1 MPPRK
6 KRKASEEAADAP
18 ETTKSS
24 KKTKKELLAEARA
37 RAKQWADEETAKKK
51 ASAPQNLP
59 KTNTDANAADAASA
73 AAASNW
79 PKKSPAK
86 ASPASHKTAISPAA
100 STKKSSVEQK
110 VAEARARAK
119 AWAAGEEVEKMT
131 VASKQ
136 QPTEYKSPPRSHA
149 RKPAPAV
156 HRVDDQVMEDFHD
169 AGDGKVTPPQKPP
182 ARAHAP
188 PPLPFGSPA
197 RPVTKKH
204 TSHTKTAKI
213 AEVLPPAASTRI
225 QPNPVQKP
233 IISDDK
239 PRQKARDQ
247 FNPEL
252 ERVQAQVIANAAAYE
267 AALARQASM
276 NHPIPEVQQEWHEQS
291 SESKRTHRYLRGLLL
306 IVLVVTGVAFIVFGV
321 LPGLI
326 KLLPST
332 SFLTDFTTHAA
343 PSRQLPPCFSPHG
356 ISDTEELPEAPT
368 YLCDKSLP
376 RIPCP
381 DQGNCRGG
389 QLHYCLGRYLQVA
402 SDGSKC
408 VLDEASNLTIAKV
421 EVIVTNWTIQHFCSF
436 DGVEFAHKSKNK
448 AGCVFPLTKVTDEV
462 DVDKLL
468 LWRSKIFEIE
478 LVDDDVFIG
487 LSDDYVDTKL
497 SIPTTC
503 WVGLFAVE
511 TLSTLASTTFYTTVQ
526 VISALCS
533 VTFAYPLA
541 SLICLVILLVI
552 IWTRRLR
559 ESRKKLIVDVA
570 NVREVAY
577 ERLRSDS
584 LEHIVLHLR
593 DGIAM
598 DLYPTSKA
606 DRSHLILKVW
616 PRVVADVRLDNRVLK
631 TNRMVGGKPRDVWQ
645 WVAPPS
651 SKKKA
656 KMT

>member
-86 ASPASHKTAISPAA
+86 ASPATHKTAISPAA

-169 AGDGKVTPPQKPP
+169 AEDGE
-182 ARAHAP
+182 
-188 PPLPFGSPA
+188 
-197 RPVTKKH
+197 
-204 TSHTKTAKI
+204 TAKI

-276 NHPIPEVQQEWHEQS
+276 NHPNPEVQQEWHEQS

-368 YLCDKSLP
+368 YFCDKSLP

-389 QLHYCLGRYLQVA
+389 QLHYCRGRYLQVA

-421 EVIVTNWTIQHFCSF
+421 EAIVANWTIQHFCSF

-448 AGCVFPLTKVTDEV
+448 AGCIFPLTKVTDEV

-552 IWTRRLR
+552 IWTRHLR

-584 LEHIVLHLR
+584 LEHVVLHLR

-606 DRSHLILKVW
+606 DRSHVILKVW

-631 TNRMVGGKPRDVWQ
+631 TNRMVGGKPRDVWK